1 LLTFQSSCE
10 SEIPGIQSPGTQ
22 ALLQNDSNSHS
33 PAKKKKKEKRTKKDK
48 EGKRHNRHN
57 RSGTPLS
64 PAQSIESAGSRNEEL
79 TLSDGELESKR
90 AALLAQLSEQLDE

>member
-1 LLTFQSSCE
+1 MQSSYE
-10 SEIPGIQSPGTQ
+10 SELGNQTPGHGA
-22 ALLQNDSNSHS
+22 ALQQNDSNSHS

-48 EGKRHNRHN
+48 EAKRHRNN

-64 PAQSIESAGSRNEEL
+64 PAAQSDSATSRNEEL

-90 AALLAQLSEQLDE
+90 AALLAQLNEQLDE

>member
-1 LLTFQSSCE
+1 MAGNLT
-10 SEIPGIQSPGTQ
+10 PGTQ

-33 PAKKKKKEKRTKKDK
+33 PAKKKKKEKRAKKDK
-48 EGKRHNRHN
+48 DGKRHNRHN
-57 RSGTPLS
+57 NRSATPLS
-64 PAQSIESAGSRNEEL
+64 PALSMESAGSRNEEL